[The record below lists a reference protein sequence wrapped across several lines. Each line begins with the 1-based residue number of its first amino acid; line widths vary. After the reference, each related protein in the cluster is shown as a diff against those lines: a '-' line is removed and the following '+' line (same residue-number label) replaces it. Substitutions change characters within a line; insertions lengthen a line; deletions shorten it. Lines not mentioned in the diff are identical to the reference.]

1 MEFKKI
7 NLVDLNPATY
17 NPRKISETAFQ
28 ELSES
33 IDKFGF
39 VDPIIVN
46 LKNNVIIGG
55 HQRYD
60 VLMDKYMRKEI
71 GNELCLVELG
81 EVGWCFPESELNITD
96 EDEMD
101 LCVQLNVQSGEW
113 DNEKLKQLFDELSVK
128 GFDVNLTGFS
138 DDEIKVTSSF
148 MTDDEIDDLFDDGN
162 SNEESEEEVEETK
175 TNASDFDRLLFKED
189 VIDYMLQ
196 FQTSEDEFIWSKFL
210 RYVEKKDTSQR
221 ILALKVLEVFEHYV

>member
-17 NPRKISETAFQ
+17 NPRKISETAFE
-28 ELSES
+28 ELRDS

-46 LKNNVIIGG
+46 LKNNIIIGG

-60 VLMDKYMRKEI
+60 VLMDKYMKKEI
-71 GNELCLVELG
+71 GNELYMLELG
-81 EVGWCFPESELNITD
+81 DVGWCFPENELSISD

-101 LCVQLNVQSGEW
+101 LCVKLNIKSGEW

-138 DDEIKVTSSF
+138 DDEINVTSSF
-148 MTDDEIDDLFDDGN
+148 MTDDEIDDLFDDEDE
-162 SNEESEEEVEETK
+162 EESEGEMEDTK
-175 TNASDFDRLLFKED
+175 TNVSDFDSVLFKED
-189 VIDYMLQ
+189 VIDYVLQ
-196 FQTSEDEFIWSKFL
+196 FQSSDDEFIWSKFL
-210 RYVEKKDTSQR
+210 RYVEQNDTSHK

>member
-7 NLVDLNPATY
+7 NLVELNPATY
-17 NPRKISETAFQ
+17 NPRKISETAFE
-28 ELSES
+28 ELRES

-71 GNELCLVELG
+71 GNELCLLELG
-81 EVGWCFPESELNITD
+81 EIGWCFPESELSISD

-101 LCVQLNVQSGEW
+101 LCVQLNIQSGEW

-138 DDEIKVTSSF
+138 DDEITKSF
-148 MTDDEIDDLFDDGN
+148 VEDEKISLFDESEDG
-162 SNEESEEEVEETK
+162 ESEEEAQTDA
-175 TNASDFDRLLFKED
+175 TDFDRSIFKED

-196 FQTSEDEFIWSKFL
+196 FHSSEDEFIWSKFL
-210 RYVEKKDTSQR
+210 RYVEKNDTSQK

>member
-7 NLVDLNPATY
+7 NLVELNPATY
-17 NPRKISETAFQ
+17 NPRKISETAFE
-28 ELSES
+28 ELRES

-71 GNELCLVELG
+71 DNELCLLELG
-81 EVGWCFPESELNITD
+81 EVGWCFPESELNITE

-101 LCVQLNVQSGEW
+101 LCVQLNIQSGEW
-113 DNEKLKQLFDELSVK
+113 DNEKLKLLFEELSIK

-138 DDEIKVTSSF
+138 DEEMKITESF
-148 MTDDEIDDLFDDGN
+148 MSDDEIDDLFEDVEDDSADEDTQ
-162 SNEESEEEVEETK
+162 SNV
-175 TNASDFDRLLFKED
+175 SDFESVLFKED
-189 VIDYMLQ
+189 VIDYVLE
-196 FQTSEDEFIWSKFL
+196 FKSSDDEFIWQKFL
-210 RYVEKKDTSQR
+210 RYVEKNDSSRK
-221 ILALKVLEVFEHYV
+221 ILALKILEVLEQYV